1 VCSRDAFFQLME
13 VRLGLIADLG
23 GLQRLARQVPMGVAR
38 ELAYT
43 GRRFSAEEALGW
55 GFVNRI
61 ADSRAEALDAAR
73 AIATQIAANSPLAVK
88 YIKESLVAEDSLKF
102 EHDLRRASIVQTAYG
117 YDMFASLTAMKKGA
131 EPQYRDLELG
141 PPAGVSKRS

>member
-1 VCSRDAFFQLME
+1 MKADALTA
-13 VRLGLIADLG
+13 I
-23 GLQRLARQVPMGVAR
+23 
-38 ELAYT
+38 
-43 GRRFSAEEALGW
+43 
-55 GFVNRI
+55 VNQ
-61 ADSRAEALDAAR
+61 AEALDAAR
-73 AIATQIAANSPLAVK
+73 GIAAQIAGNSPLAVK